1 MQGGGVE
8 FPSNY
13 SQWRVE
19 YASLESI
26 PNIQASFTKL
36 IEGTS
41 FIL

>member
-1 MQGGGVE
+1 ME

-19 YASLESI
+19 YASMELI

-36 IEGTS
+36 IEGTL